1 LWRDDD
7 LNRHPKGSCAGCHGA
22 DFFDL
27 ARIGSTDTD
36 MLRRAKIDGAT
47 EPQAQALVAA
57 VKEARLAFN
66 MPQTNAREFRPFQP
80 GGSVLLPDNTDAPHV
95 RAVMRDIAFGN
106 QLRPLLPT
114 LFGNRIDSLSA
125 ARQAR
130 DEMLDLANGTN
141 TAGANPKLLN
151 LRSLPTGIQY
161 PLWSADLHHGAGEGS
176 INDWIA
182 DVAHDPKPERKSEWH
197 ALQNAYLADPSTE
210 NFWRMYNAVEPLTQT
225 QLLGACSL
233 LSNSC
238 YGAKQ
243 LTLRKFRASLI
254 GQHLMRQQLAG
265 RADFLSGALAFS
277 YLDTDPRFAFMLA
290 NPDPEYLPSD
300 MWHVGDDTRTMLDD
314 SEATGSL
321 RDTLGKLGFPA
332 FVQDSIDPLRSEAVE
347 QHAVRL
353 AWFWIGFTF
362 DPSFKRIF
370 RSNSTL
376 SAEYLIGSLLEDRM
390 FAHDSFMAHMRLA
403 VKGTLPQANKKSDG
417 KNKLYALPTYYLMD
431 YSYFWGYNRTVLKWN
446 ESAKNKI
453 TFDQSLKDQA
463 AEQWARLTGN
473 GFRMSIWL
481 QMEALD
487 QEPLKS
493 DAKQRAAVQA
503 IATGG
508 VGPMRAHFDAYHAA
522 TRAADE
528 ALLQALADKAGVPLP
543 AP

>member
-1 LWRDDD
+1 
-7 LNRHPKGSCAGCHGA
+7 
-22 DFFDL
+22 
-27 ARIGSTDTD
+27 

-47 EPQAQALVAA
+47 DAEGQALVTA
-57 VKEARLAFN
+57 VKEARGAFK
-66 MPQTNAREFRPFQP
+66 MPATDPRKFRPFQP

-95 RAVMRDIAFGN
+95 RAVKRDIAFGN

-114 LFGNRIDSLSA
+114 LFGKRIDSLGA

-130 DEMLDLANGTN
+130 DEMLDLANGSN
-141 TAGANPKLLN
+141 TAGANPNRLN

-161 PLWSADLHHGAGEGS
+161 PLWSADLHQGAAEGT
-176 INDWIA
+176 INDWLA
-182 DVAHDPKPERKSEWH
+182 DVAHDPAPESKLEWQG
-197 ALQNAYLADPSTE
+197 LQNAYLADPSTE
-210 NFWRMYNAVEPLTQT
+210 NFWRMYNAVEKLTRT

-238 YGAKQ
+238 HGAVQ

-254 GQHLMRQQLAG
+254 GQHLMRQQVLG
-265 RADFLSGALAFS
+265 RTDFVNGALAFS
-277 YLDTDPRFAFMLA
+277 YLDTDPRFAFMLT

-332 FVQDSIDPLRSEAVE
+332 FVQDSIDPLRTEAAE

-362 DPSFKRIF
+362 DPSFQRIF

-376 SAEYLIGSLLEDRM
+376 SAEYLIASLLDDRM
-390 FAHDSFMAHMRLA
+390 FAHDSFMAHMRLVA
-403 VKGTLPQANKKSDG
+403 KGSLPQANKKSDG
-417 KNKLYALPTYYLMD
+417 KNKLYALPTAFRMD

-446 ESAKNKI
+446 ESAKKGI
-453 TFDQSLKDQA
+453 TFEPSLKDEA

-473 GFRMSIWL
+473 GFRMSAWL
-481 QMEALD
+481 QMEAFD
-487 QEPLKS
+487 QELLMS
-493 DAKQRAAVQA
+493 DAKQRVAVQDIVA
-503 IATGG
+503 GG
-508 VGPMRAHFDAYHAA
+508 FGPLRAHFDAYHQASL
-522 TRAADE
+522 AADE
-528 ALLQALADKAGVPLP
+528 ALLQMLANKVGVALP
-543 AP
+543 AR